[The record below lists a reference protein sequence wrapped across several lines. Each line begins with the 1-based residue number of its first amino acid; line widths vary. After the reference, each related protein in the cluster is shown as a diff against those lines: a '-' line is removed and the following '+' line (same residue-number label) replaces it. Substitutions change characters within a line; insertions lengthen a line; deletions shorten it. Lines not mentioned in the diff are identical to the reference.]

1 MVRLIV
7 TKDKQL
13 KNIKI
18 SAATKSLENNVLT
31 VLQKQKVTQPGKKD
45 GIPVD
50 TQISLTLM
58 FTIN

>member
-31 VLQKQKVTQPGKKD
+31 VLQKQKVTQAGKKD

>member
-1 MVRLIV
+1 MSRMGL
-7 TKDKQL
+7 TKL